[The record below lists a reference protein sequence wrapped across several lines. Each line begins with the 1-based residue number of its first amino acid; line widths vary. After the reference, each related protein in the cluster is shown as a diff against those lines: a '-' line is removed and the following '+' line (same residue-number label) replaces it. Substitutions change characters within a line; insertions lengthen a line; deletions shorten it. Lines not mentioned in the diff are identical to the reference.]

1 MISDGKSFEER
12 LEEMRAEYASTLKD
26 KLIEVQRTFNL
37 VASHSTLDGVAV
49 ALADLRNQAHV
60 LAGTA
65 GSFGFSDIGKVSK
78 KIELQCQRLIEKG
91 GMPTKADIEE
101 ANLLVIALLEL
112 GSNPCDGVKIN

>member
-1 MISDGKSFEER
+1 MTNDAKSFEAK
-12 LEEMRAEYASTLKD
+12 LEEMRAEYASALKE
-26 KLIEVQRTFNL
+26 KFIEVQRTFNL
-37 VASHSTLDGVAV
+37 IASHSSLDSVSV
-49 ALADLRNQAHV
+49 ALVDLRNQTHV